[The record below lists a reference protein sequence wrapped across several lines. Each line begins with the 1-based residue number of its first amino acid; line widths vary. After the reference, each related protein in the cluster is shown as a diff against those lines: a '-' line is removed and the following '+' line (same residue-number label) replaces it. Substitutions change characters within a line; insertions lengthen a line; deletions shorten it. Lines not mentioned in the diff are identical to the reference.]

1 MRTADFDYDLPRSMI
16 AQRPAMPRESARL
29 LEVRADGL
37 IDRVI
42 RDLPSLLERGDLLV
56 FNDTKVVPTRIKG
69 RRGAV
74 RVEAT
79 LHRRIGQAIWRV
91 FAKPGRRLRLGD
103 EVEFDGGITAIV
115 VEKLETGEVTLAFG
129 MDDAT
134 LDATLER
141 VGHMPL
147 PPYIRREAPDNRDRD
162 DYQTIFA
169 RRPGAVAAPTAGLHF
184 TREILAALDARGV
197 RRHAVT
203 LHVGAGTF
211 VPVKTQDPRDHRMH
225 AEWGEI
231 STETADAVN
240 ETRSAG
246 GRIVAVGTTSLRLL
260 EAASDDDGHV
270 RPFRGDTDLYIT
282 PGFRFG
288 VVDLLLTNFHLPRS
302 TLLMLVSAF
311 AGTKRVLA
319 AYEHAK
325 RTGYRFFSYGDAC
338 LLRRAS

>member
-338 LLRRAS
+338 LLHRAS